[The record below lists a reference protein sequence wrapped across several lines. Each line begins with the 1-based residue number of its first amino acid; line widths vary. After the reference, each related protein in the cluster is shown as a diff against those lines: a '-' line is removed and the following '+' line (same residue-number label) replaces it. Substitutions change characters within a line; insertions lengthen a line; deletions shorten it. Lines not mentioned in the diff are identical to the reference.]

1 MSLENRIFSYIQDNA
16 NKVTDDEI
24 YLLGLDLNC
33 DETEINNA
41 LNSLLQDKKILSV
54 WFNERGLPYKEK
66 TWEHTQHGYTI
77 RASNISDFLLK
88 QLCN

>member
-33 DETEINNA
+33 NETEIKNA
-41 LNSLLQDKKILSV
+41 LNSLLRDKKILSV
-54 WFNERGLPYKEK
+54 WFNERGFPYKEK

-77 RASNISDFLLK
+77 RASNISDSLLK
-88 QLCN
+88 QLCD